1 MSDVII
7 VGILS
12 LAGTLIGS
20 LGGILASNKLVQY
33 RLSQLEEK
41 VNKHNNLIER
51 MAVVEKRVETHG
63 KELDALRGEVHELE
77 TEG

>member
-1 MSDVII
+1 MSEVIV

-20 LGGILASNKLVQY
+20 LGGILAANKLVQY

-41 VNKHNNLIER
+41 VNKHNNLVER

-63 KELDALRGEVHELE
+63 KEIDELRGEVHEMVSQ
-77 TEG
+77 

>member
-1 MSDVII
+1 MSEVIV

-20 LGGILASNKLVQY
+20 LGGILAANKLVQY

-41 VNKHNNLIER
+41 VNKHNNLVER

-63 KELDALRGEVHELE
+63 KEIDELRGEVHEIE
-77 TEG
+77 RAE